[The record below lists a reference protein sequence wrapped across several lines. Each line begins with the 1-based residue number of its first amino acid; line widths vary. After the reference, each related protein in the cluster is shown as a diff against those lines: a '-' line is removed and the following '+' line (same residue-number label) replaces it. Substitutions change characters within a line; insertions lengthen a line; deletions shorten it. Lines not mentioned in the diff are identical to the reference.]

1 MKLVVCKIKA
11 AHSRIAAL
19 NTTMMRRIVTALALA
34 SAAALS
40 TTTAPRPVT
49 TAAAPGDHDVLL
61 RAARGEKTE
70 RTPVWLMRQAG
81 RYMADF
87 RKYSDK
93 IPFRQR
99 SENPEIA
106 TELSLQCWR
115 AFGVDGVIM
124 FSDILTILPALG
136 IEFDVVKGKGPQ
148 IEDTPRT
155 AERVAQFE
163 ADAKKFDPSSQLPFV
178 AQTLKNLRQETEGK
192 TTLVGFVGAP
202 WTLCAYACEGGSTRH
217 CLNIKEMM
225 RDDPATAHRYLDS
238 MADSVAEYAC
248 YQIENGAQMV
258 QVFESWAH
266 QLTPSYFEQ
275 FAKPYALRVAALVRE
290 RHPEAPVL
298 FFANGGSS
306 YLASQKDMVSDSHY
320 HCLSLDW
327 AVDIGEAR
335 KQLGADVPVQGNI
348 DPSLLLGSTEEV
360 EKAVKAC
367 IEGAGGP
374 GMHVL
379 NLGHGVLQPTPE
391 GNVQAFFDAA
401 RKWGA
406 K

>member
-1 MKLVVCKIKA
+1 
-11 AHSRIAAL
+11 
-19 NTTMMRRIVTALALA
+19 MMRRIVTALALA

-148 IEDTPRT
+148 IEDTPRS
-155 AERVAQFE
+155 AERVAKFE
-163 ADAKKFDPSSQLPFV
+163 ADAKKFDPTSQLPFV
-178 AQTLKNLRQETEGK
+178 AQTLKNLRKETEGK

-225 RDDPATAHRYLDS
+225 RDDAATAHRYLDS
-238 MADSVAEYAC
+238 MADAVAEYAC

-348 DPSLLLGSTEEV
+348 DPSLLLGSVDEV

-391 GNVQAFFDAA
+391 GNVQAFVDAA
-401 RKWGA
+401 RKWGT

>member
-1 MKLVVCKIKA
+1 MA
-11 AHSRIAAL
+11 A
-19 NTTMMRRIVTALALA
+19 MRRIVAALALA

-40 TTTAPRPVT
+40 TTAAPRRSVVMS
-49 TAAAPGDHDVLL
+49 AAPGDHDVLL
-61 RAARGEKTE
+61 RAARGEATE

-106 TELSLQCWR
+106 TELSLQCWK

-148 IEDTPRT
+148 IQDNPRT
-155 AERVAQFE
+155 ADRVAQFE
-163 ADAKKFDPSSQLPFV
+163 SDAKTFDPANQLPFV
-178 AQTLKNLRQETEGK
+178 RQTLQNLRKETEGK

-202 WTLCAYACEGGSTRH
+202 WTLCAYATEGGSTRH
-217 CLNIKEMM
+217 CLQIKEMM
-225 RDDPATAHRYLDS
+225 RDDPATAHRYLDA
-238 MADSVAEYAC
+238 MADAVAEYAC
-248 YQIENGAQMV
+248 YQIESGAQMV

-266 QLTPSYFEQ
+266 QLTPAAFEA
-275 FAKPYALRVAALVRE
+275 FSKPYALRVAALVRE

-306 YLASQKDMVSDSHY
+306 YLASQKDMVAPAFY
-320 HCLSLDW
+320 NTLSLDW
-327 AVDIGEAR
+327 AVDMGEAR
-335 KQLGADVPVQGNI
+335 KQLGEHVPVQGNI
-348 DPSLLLGSTEEV
+348 DPSILLGSPADV
-360 EKAVKAC
+360 EAAVKEC
-367 IEGAGGP
+367 IEKAGGP

-391 GNVQAFFDAA
+391 ANVQAFVDAA
-401 RKWGA
+401 RKHGT

>member
-1 MKLVVCKIKA
+1 
-11 AHSRIAAL
+11 
-19 NTTMMRRIVTALALA
+19 MRRIVTALAIA

-40 TTTAPRPVT
+40 TTTAPRPTVAT
-49 TAAAPGDHDVLL
+49 NAAPGDHDVLL

-136 IEFDVVKGKGPQ
+136 VEFDVVKGKGPQ
-148 IEDTPRT
+148 IEDTPRS

-178 AQTLKNLRQETEGK
+178 AQTLKNLRKETEGK

-238 MADSVAEYAC
+238 MADAVAEYAC

-266 QLTPSYFEQ
+266 QLTPSYFEA

-391 GNVQAFFDAA
+391 GNVQAFVDAA
-401 RKWGA
+401 RKWGT

>member
-1 MKLVVCKIKA
+1 MHRTTAWLLRCFSLTRRGLQVKVDELDCRLR
-11 AHSRIAAL
+11 SRIAAV
-19 NTTMMRRIVTALALA
+19 NTTMMRRIVTALAIA

-93 IPFRQR
+93 IR
-99 SENPEIA
+99 SDSGGEKSRSRP
-106 TELSLQCWR
+106 ELSLQCWR

-225 RDDPATAHRYLDS
+225 RDDPATAHRYLDA
-238 MADSVAEYAC
+238 MADSVAEHAVLSDR
-248 YQIENGAQMV
+248 ERRADG
-258 QVFESWAH
+258 
-266 QLTPSYFEQ
+266 PG
-275 FAKPYALRVAALVRE
+275 VRE
-290 RHPEAPVL
+290 
-298 FFANGGSS
+298 
-306 YLASQKDMVSDSHY
+306 
-320 HCLSLDW
+320 
-327 AVDIGEAR
+327 
-335 KQLGADVPVQGNI
+335 LGAPADAV
-348 DPSLLLGSTEEV
+348 LLRGV
-360 EKAVKAC
+360 RQAVC
-367 IEGAGGP
+367 S
-374 GMHVL
+374 
-379 NLGHGVLQPTPE
+379 
-391 GNVQAFFDAA
+391 
-401 RKWGA
+401 
-406 K
+406 

>member
-1 MKLVVCKIKA
+1 MA
-11 AHSRIAAL
+11 A
-19 NTTMMRRIVTALALA
+19 MRRIVAALCIT

-40 TTTAPRPVT
+40 TTTAPRPVA

-148 IEDTPRT
+148 IDDTPRS

-163 ADAKKFDPSSQLPFV
+163 ADAKKFNPTQQLPFV
-178 AQTLKNLRQETEGK
+178 AQTLKNLRKETEGK

-225 RDDPATAHRYLDS
+225 RDDPATAHRYLDA

-248 YQIENGAQMV
+248 YQIENGAARGV
-258 QVFESWAH
+258 
-266 QLTPSYFEQ
+266 P
-275 FAKPYALRVAALVRE
+275 RR
-290 RHPEAPVL
+290 
-298 FFANGGSS
+298 
-306 YLASQKDMVSDSHY
+306 
-320 HCLSLDW
+320 CLHFNTN
-327 AVDIGEAR
+327 R
-335 KQLGADVPVQGNI
+335 
-348 DPSLLLGSTEEV
+348 
-360 EKAVKAC
+360 
-367 IEGAGGP
+367 
-374 GMHVL
+374 
-379 NLGHGVLQPTPE
+379 LQE
-391 GNVQAFFDAA
+391 
-401 RKWGA
+401 
-406 K
+406 

>member
-1 MKLVVCKIKA
+1 MVGRPDGGPRPVCGFLTATHAAPWDRAASRLPDDESMRSRAADRVPSALGSCTFKRLLDLTECGAARPRSALPVVPPLRALLLEQA
-11 AHSRIAAL
+11 AELLRHFVDAAISQAEPRRRLDLRLRRSRIAAS
-19 NTTMMRRIVTALALA
+19 NTTMMRRIVTALAIA

-155 AERVAQFE
+155 AERVAKFE
-163 ADAKKFDPSSQLPFV
+163 SDAKKFNPTQQLPFV
-178 AQTLKNLRQETEGK
+178 AQTLKNLRKETEGK

-225 RDDPATAHRYLDS
+225 RDDPATAHR
-238 MADSVAEYAC
+238 SVSYT
-248 YQIENGAQMV
+248 
-258 QVFESWAH
+258 H
-266 QLTPSYFEQ
+266 LTLP
-275 FAKPYALRVAALVRE
+275 
-290 RHPEAPVL
+290 
-298 FFANGGSS
+298 
-306 YLASQKDMVSDSHY
+306 
-320 HCLSLDW
+320 
-327 AVDIGEAR
+327 
-335 KQLGADVPVQGNI
+335 
-348 DPSLLLGSTEEV
+348 T
-360 EKAVKAC
+360 KA
-367 IEGAGGP
+367 
-374 GMHVL
+374 
-379 NLGHGVLQPTPE
+379 
-391 GNVQAFFDAA
+391 
-401 RKWGA
+401 
-406 K
+406 